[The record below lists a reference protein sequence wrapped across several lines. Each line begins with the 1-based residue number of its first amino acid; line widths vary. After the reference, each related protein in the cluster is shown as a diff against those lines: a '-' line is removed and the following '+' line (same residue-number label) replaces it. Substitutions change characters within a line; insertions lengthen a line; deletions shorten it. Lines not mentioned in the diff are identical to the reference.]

1 MNSDT
6 GEGRFAGL
14 YDLAFN
20 PVLKHVHQRI
30 VQLMKNYECQSIVD
44 LGSGTGA
51 LARTLAKNGFSVTG
65 IDTSSQ
71 MIAVAREKSPDSLRF
86 IHADITSIDHSDMM
100 FDAANISLVLHP
112 NSAETIT
119 KIVMKAK
126 KLIKPNG
133 VIFITD
139 YGNGTGFSGK
149 IASGLMQMIESFTR
163 EDHRRNYFS
172 FMKLKGTHMFSSW
185 SELSVI
191 ENYHYFKGALQTI
204 IVKFEKK

>member
-6 GEGRFAGL
+6 GEGRFAGV

-30 VQLMKNYECQSIVD
+30 VQLMKKYGCQSIVD

-51 LARTLAKNGFSVTG
+51 QARILAKNGFSVTG
-65 IDTSSQ
+65 IDASSQ
-71 MIAVAREKSPDSLRF
+71 MIAVARKKSSDSIRF
-86 IHADITSIDHSDMM
+86 IHDDITSIPHSDMM

-112 NSAETIT
+112 NSAETIS
-119 KIVMKAK
+119 KILLKAK
-126 KLIKPNG
+126 NLIKPDG
-133 VIFITD
+133 VVFITD
-139 YGNGTGFSGK
+139 YGKGTGFSGK
-149 IASGLMQMIESFTR
+149 MASGLMQMIESFTR
-163 EDHRRNYFS
+163 QDHRQNYFS
-172 FMKLKGTHMFSSW
+172 FMKHQGIQMFSSR

-191 ENYHYFKGALQTI
+191 ENYHYFQGALQTI

>member
-172 FMKLKGTHMFSSW
+172 FMKLKGIHMFSSW
-185 SELSVI
+185 PELFVI
-191 ENYHYFKGALQTI
+191 ENYQYFHGALQTI
-204 IVKFEKK
+204 IVQFEKK

>member
-14 YDLAFN
+14 YDIAFN

-30 VQLMKNYECQSIVD
+30 VQLMKKYDCQSIVD

-51 LARTLAKNGFSVTG
+51 LARVLAKNGFSVTG
-65 IDTSSQ
+65 IDASDQ
-71 MIAVAREKSPDSLRF
+71 MIAVAREKSSDSITF
-86 IHADITSIDHSDMM
+86 IHADITSLDHTEMV

-112 NSAETIT
+112 NSSETIS

-126 KLIKPNG
+126 KLIKPDG
-133 VIFITD
+133 VVFITD
-139 YGNGTGFSGK
+139 YGRGTGFSGK
-149 IASGLMQMIESFTR
+149 VASGLMQVIESFTR
-163 EDHRRNYFS
+163 QDHRQNYFS
-172 FMKLKGTHMFSSW
+172 FMNQKGIQMFSAW
-185 SELSVI
+185 SDLSVV
-191 ENYHYFKGALQTI
+191 ENYEYFHGALQTI